1 VHGGRDLSVD
11 DQGGRVIASALL
23 MTALAASPPA
33 LIGSWKAELNP
44 KLVLDLREDGL
55 AAFFQGAFFWTADD
69 KTLRLVDPTK
79 SERLR
84 RGDQEAVVTYR
95 LEGDRLTIPFE
106 KNQPVTFVRQRGTAR
121 PGPVGTPK
129 WLGNGYAETTSGL
142 WLRKYSQNNGILLTA
157 EYHWESATK
166 IDRGTLKTVCG
177 LTVDASHVFDNGN
190 LLPNIDVA
198 SFHDL
203 GRGFCAD
210 KTSVRAGVVKQV
222 WAGQPGSPGRDFDV
236 ATFEPLLG
244 ELVKDKNG
252 VYTRPEYGDVG
263 QSEPV
268 GRTNYR
274 VDGWERFDLPN
285 AATFETP
292 TASTARDRHYEYRIE
307 SRQVTSSKRLVI
319 VRVLQGGGMVR
330 DLGAGFQLVDGV
342 ISFEGQRL
350 EQAELA
356 TFEVLLKLPKER
368 VYRGYWARDR
378 NAVWY
383 GARRVEGA
391 DPRTF
396 TVMDEGSNLYAFD
409 STGRYESGQPLNPVW
424 NDKFEQ
430 RRAAWMKRRE
440 AR

>member
-1 VHGGRDLSVD
+1 ML
-11 DQGGRVIASALL
+11 SALL
-23 MTALAASPPA
+23 VTALAASPPA
-33 LIGSWKAELNP
+33 LIGTWEAELNP
-44 KLVLDLREDGL
+44 ELVLDLREDGL
-55 AAFFQGAFFWTADD
+55 AAFFQGAFFWAADAR
-69 KTLRLVDPTK
+69 TLRLVDPTK

-84 RGDQEAVVTYR
+84 PGDPGAVVTYQI
-95 LEGDRLTIPFE
+95 EGDRLTIPFE
-106 KNQPVTFVRQRGTAR
+106 KDQPVTFVRQRGTAR

-157 EYHWESATK
+157 EYRWESATK
-166 IDRGTLKTVCG
+166 IDRGTLKFVCG
-177 LTVDASHVFDNGN
+177 LTVDASNVFDNGKP
-190 LLPNIDVA
+190 LPNIDVA
-198 SFHDL
+198 SFRDL

-210 KTSVRAGVVKQV
+210 KTSVRTGAVKQV
-222 WAGQPGSPGRDFDV
+222 WAVGPGSPGRDFDV

-252 VYTRPEYGDVG
+252 VYTRTEYGDVR
-263 QSEPV
+263 QSESV
-268 GRTNYR
+268 GRSNYR
-274 VDGWERFDLPN
+274 VDGWEQLDLPD

-292 TASTARDRHYEYRIE
+292 TARTARDRHYEYRIE
-307 SRQVTSSKRLVI
+307 SRQVTNSKRLVI
-319 VRVLQGGGMVR
+319 VKVLEGSGTVV

-350 EQAELA
+350 EQAETA

-368 VYRGYWARDR
+368 IYRGYWARDR

-396 TVMDEGSNLYAFD
+396 TVMDEGSNLFAFD
-409 STGRYESGQPLNPVW
+409 AKGRYESGQPLHPVW
-424 NDKFEQ
+424 SDKFEQ
-430 RRAAWMKRRE
+430 RRAAWMLKKQPSRSGIER
-440 AR
+440 

>member
-1 VHGGRDLSVD
+1 
-11 DQGGRVIASALL
+11 VITSALL
-23 MTALAASPPA
+23 MTLLAASPPA
-33 LIGSWKAELNP
+33 LIGTWEAELDP
-44 KLVLDLREDGL
+44 KFVLDLRGDGL
-55 AAFFQGAFFWTADD
+55 AAFFQGAFFWVADG
-69 KTLRLVDPTK
+69 KTLRLVDPNK

-84 RGDQEAVVTYR
+84 PGDPQAVVTYR

-106 KNQPVTFVRQRGTAR
+106 KNQPVTFVRQPGTAR

-142 WLRKYSQNNGILLTA
+142 WIRKYSQNNGILLTA

-166 IDRGTLKTVCG
+166 IDRGTLNTVCG

-190 LLPNIDVA
+190 PLPNIDVA
-198 SFHDL
+198 SFRDL

-210 KTSVRAGVVKQV
+210 RTSVRARVVKQV
-222 WAGQPGSPGRDFDV
+222 WAARPGSPGRDFDV

-252 VYTRPEYGDVG
+252 VYTRMEHGEVG

-274 VDGWERFDLPN
+274 VDAWERFDLPD
-285 AATFETP
+285 APTFETP
-292 TASTARDRHYEYRIE
+292 SSSTARDRHYEYRIE
-307 SRQVTSSKRLVI
+307 SRQVANSKRLVM
-319 VRVLQGGGMVR
+319 VKVLQGDGRIV
-330 DLGAGFQLVDGV
+330 DLGAGFQLADGV
-342 ISFEGQRL
+342 ISFEGQRV
-350 EQAELA
+350 EQADLA
-356 TFEVLLKLPKER
+356 TFEVLLNLPKER
-368 VYRGYWARDR
+368 IYRGYWARDR
-378 NAVWY
+378 SAVWY

-391 DPRTF
+391 DPGTF

-409 STGRYESGQPLNPVW
+409 SKARYESGQPLNPVW

-430 RRAAWMKRRE
+430 RRAAWMKRRQ